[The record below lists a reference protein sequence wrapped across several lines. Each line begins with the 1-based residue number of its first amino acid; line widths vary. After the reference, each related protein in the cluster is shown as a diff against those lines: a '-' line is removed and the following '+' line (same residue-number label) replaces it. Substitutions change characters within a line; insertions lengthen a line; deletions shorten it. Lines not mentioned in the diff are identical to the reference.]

1 MGAQKLSKQIA
12 KPDGTKQGPKTTT
25 TKVPK
30 HSSGTKPE
38 PNK

>member
-1 MGAQKLSKQIA
+1 MVAQKKMTKIA

-30 HSSGTKPE
+30 HSSGTKPG
-38 PNK
+38 K